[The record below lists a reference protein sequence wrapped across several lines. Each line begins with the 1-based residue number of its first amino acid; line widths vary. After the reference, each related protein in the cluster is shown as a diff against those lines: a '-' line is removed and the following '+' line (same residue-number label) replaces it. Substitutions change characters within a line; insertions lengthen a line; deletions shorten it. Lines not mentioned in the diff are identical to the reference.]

1 VRFHDLRHTFASL
14 LIQQGESLTYIRDQL
29 GHSSIQMTV
38 DIYGHLVP
46 GGNIQA
52 VDKLD
57 DNPSEGLSESGSKV
71 VADDP
76 QGKPKYV

>member
-1 VRFHDLRHTFASL
+1 
-14 LIQQGESLTYIRDQL
+14 
-29 GHSSIQMTV
+29 MTE

-46 GGNIQA
+46 GGNRQA

-57 DNPSEGLSESGSKV
+57 VDLSGESPAESGSKT
-71 VADDP
+71 VADDS